1 MTLFLPDTHI
11 VLWAALALC
20 RGLGAE
26 MLPLEAEHANGVAA
40 LPLIHRDPFDG
51 LLIAQAIADDLTLI
65 TNHPI
70 AASYPGVKIVKNF

>member
-1 MTLFLPDTHI
+1 
-11 VLWAALALC
+11 
-20 RGLGAE
+20 
-26 MLPLEAEHANGVAA
+26 MLPLEAEHSNGVAA
-40 LPLIHRDPFDG
+40 LPLNHRDPFDG